1 MSFGRLRMLQKGGD
15 GRVTIKQIALAEAM
29 NTIYQG
35 GMAYMVIPIDA
46 DTTVGML
53 NKAEAYCVV
62 IDDIEATAPKEAPNL
77 EEYTEIEPEA
87 EPDPEPEKTVKK
99 SAQTETKK
107 SIDHGKICALYKA
120 GWTCTA
126 IAEEMKCNAQTVINH
141 LVKEG
146 IYRKRGE

>member
-1 MSFGRLRMLQKGGD
+1 M
-15 GRVTIKQIALAEAM
+15 TIKQIALAEAM

-35 GMAYMVIPIDA
+35 GTAYMVIPIDA
-46 DTTVGML
+46 DTTVRML
-53 NKAEAYCVV
+53 NKAEAYCVMV
-62 IDDIEATAPKEAPNL
+62 DEIETPAPKEVPNL

-87 EPDPEPEKTVKK
+87 KPDPEPEKPIKK
-99 SAQTETKK
+99 PALPKEK
-107 SIDHGKICALYKA
+107 IDHGKICALYKA